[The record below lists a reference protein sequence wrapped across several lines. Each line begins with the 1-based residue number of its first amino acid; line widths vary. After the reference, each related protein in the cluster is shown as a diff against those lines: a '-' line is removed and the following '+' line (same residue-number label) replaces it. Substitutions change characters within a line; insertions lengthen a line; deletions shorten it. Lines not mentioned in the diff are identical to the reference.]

1 MVVGCSGGGIK
12 AASRAFGLIYCWV
25 VGTSLRRGTKGGEL
39 VGGKEGAKEHGGEW
53 KAKVMGRALGEK
65 YLRRESQPCQMEPT
79 DQVRRD

>member
-1 MVVGCSGGGIK
+1 M
-12 AASRAFGLIYCWV
+12 
-25 VGTSLRRGTKGGEL
+25 RRGTKGGEL